1 MFHKKSTRHAVLSEH
16 YNGLLASSHG
26 KDDCAVHYENAG
38 EIQSNKSYSGN
49 IKKKLIITSD
59 VMH

>member
-1 MFHKKSTRHAVLSEH
+1 MFHKKITRHAVLSEH

-26 KDDCAVHYENAG
+26 IADRAVHYENAG
-38 EIQSNKSYSGN
+38 EIQSYKSYSGN
-49 IKKKLIITSD
+49 IKYINKH